1 MTGLKFETGSGG
13 PMRLDALDEVC
24 SNLRAEGGCTI
35 IFSNIGKAL
44 KPEKASDN

>member
-24 SNLRAEGGCTI
+24 STLRAEGGCI

-44 KPEKASDN
+44 KPEKASGN